1 MLIEQRRKIINLR
14 KKKLLNVK
22 KRDFE
27 NKNIDLKKAKAN
39 AR

>member
-14 KKKLLNVK
+14 QKKLLSVK

-27 NKNIDLKKAKAN
+27 NKNRDLKKANAN